1 MHKIAWATSKRCAY
15 GKLDII
21 YANDRKEMST
31 ISHENHRNINI
42 LIQILEEFYACLMI
56 IYLKRNI
63 GIIIF
68 WWKYIWTYLP
78 KANFWGIRLNFTSN
92 MCCFSFSNSIDLNPF
107 GRADGRNW
115 KK

>member
-1 MHKIAWATSKRCAY
+1 MHKIAWDTSKRCAY

-42 LIQILEEFYACLMI
+42 LIQILEEFNACLMI

-68 WWKYIWTYLP
+68 WWKYIWKLTYL
-78 KANFWGIRLNFTSN
+78 KLTFGGFASTLHAMCAVSRLAT
-92 MCCFSFSNSIDLNPF
+92 P
-107 GRADGRNW
+107 
-115 KK
+115 

>member
-1 MHKIAWATSKRCAY
+1 MHKIAWDTSKRCAY

-21 YANDRKEMST
+21 YANDRKKMST

-68 WWKYIWTYLP
+68 GENIFEHAYL
-78 KANFWGIRLNFTSN
+78 KLTFGGFASTLQAICAVSRLAT
-92 MCCFSFSNSIDLNPF
+92 P
-107 GRADGRNW
+107 
-115 KK
+115 

>member
-56 IYLKRNI
+56 IYLKRKMISVISFLGENI
-63 GIIIF
+63 F
-68 WWKYIWTYLP
+68 ENTYL
-78 KANFWGIRLNFTSN
+78 KLTFGGFASTLHAMCAVSRLAT
-92 MCCFSFSNSIDLNPF
+92 P
-107 GRADGRNW
+107 
-115 KK
+115 

>member
-31 ISHENHRNINI
+31 VSHENHRNMNI
-42 LIQILEEFYACLMI
+42 LIQILGEFYACLMI

-63 GIIIF
+63 IIF
-68 WWKYIWTYLP
+68 GWKYIFGNTYL
-78 KANFWGIRLNFTSN
+78 KLTFGGFASTLQAMCAVSRLAT
-92 MCCFSFSNSIDLNPF
+92 P
-107 GRADGRNW
+107 
-115 KK
+115 

>member
-1 MHKIAWATSKRCAY
+1 MHKIAWDTSKRCAY

-56 IYLKRNI
+56 IYLKRKMISVLLFFGENI
-63 GIIIF
+63 F
-68 WWKYIWTYLP
+68 EHTYL
-78 KANFWGIRLNFTSN
+78 KLTFGGFASTLQAICAVSRLAT
-92 MCCFSFSNSIDLNPF
+92 P
-107 GRADGRNW
+107 
-115 KK
+115 

>member
-42 LIQILEEFYACLMI
+42 LIQILEEFYACLII
-56 IYLKRNI
+56 IYLNVMISVLLFFGENI
-63 GIIIF
+63 FLKIL
-68 WWKYIWTYLP
+68 T
-78 KANFWGIRLNFTSN
+78 
-92 MCCFSFSNSIDLNPF
+92 
-107 GRADGRNW
+107 
-115 KK
+115 

>member
-31 ISHENHRNINI
+31 VSHENQRNMNI

-56 IYLKRNI
+56 MYLKRNI

-68 WWKYIWTYLP
+68 GENIFEHAYL
-78 KANFWGIRLNFTSN
+78 KLTFGGFASTLQAMCAVSRLAT
-92 MCCFSFSNSIDLNPF
+92 P
-107 GRADGRNW
+107 
-115 KK
+115 

>member
-31 ISHENHRNINI
+31 VSHENHRNINI

-56 IYLKRNI
+56 IYLKRKI
-63 GIIIF
+63 IIIIF
-68 WWKYIWTYLP
+68 GENIFEHTYL
-78 KANFWGIRLNFTSN
+78 KLTFGGFASTLQAICAVSRLAT
-92 MCCFSFSNSIDLNPF
+92 P
-107 GRADGRNW
+107 
-115 KK
+115 

>member
-1 MHKIAWATSKRCAY
+1 MHKIAWDTSKRCAY

-68 WWKYIWTYLP
+68 GENIFEHTYL
-78 KANFWGIRLNFTSN
+78 KLTFGGFASTLQAICAVSRLAT
-92 MCCFSFSNSIDLNPF
+92 P
-107 GRADGRNW
+107 
-115 KK
+115 

>member
-31 ISHENHRNINI
+31 VSHENHRNINI

-56 IYLKRNI
+56 IYPKRKMI
-63 GIIIF
+63 SV
-68 WWKYIWTYLP
+68 L
-78 KANFWGIRLNFTSN
+78 
-92 MCCFSFSNSIDLNPF
+92 
-107 GRADGRNW
+107 
-115 KK
+115 